1 MSDVNRVLVIGGN
14 SAIAAELIQQT
25 IYRDPASQIFVVSR
39 TPRSDALGGINLADW
54 IVLDSTNADAVASQ
68 VVKWR
73 ELGTKFNRV
82 ISTIGVLHSEQFQPE
97 KRLEDIDFAALLKVF
112 TVNTASNV
120 NWLKHAP
127 HLLVKQRAEWA
138 VFSARVGSIS
148 DNRLGGWYS
157 YRMSKAAL
165 NMLIKTAAVE
175 LQRRMKNAVLV
186 SYHPGTVDTP
196 LSEPFQANVR
206 PEKLFT
212 PAFTAQQL
220 LGLLPSLNA
229 ETGPHYIDW
238 QGEPIPW

>member
-1 MSDVNRVLVIGGN
+1 
-14 SAIAAELIQQT
+14 
-25 IYRDPASQIFVVSR
+25 
-39 TPRSDALGGINLADW
+39 
-54 IVLDSTNADAVASQ
+54 
-68 VVKWR
+68 
-73 ELGTKFNRV
+73 
-82 ISTIGVLHSEQFQPE
+82 
-97 KRLEDIDFAALLKVF
+97 
-112 TVNTASNV
+112 
-120 NWLKHAP
+120 
-127 HLLVKQRAEWA
+127 
-138 VFSARVGSIS
+138 
-148 DNRLGGWYS
+148 
-157 YRMSKAAL
+157 
-165 NMLIKTAAVE
+165 MLIKTAAVE